1 MLPVLL
7 FPHLI
12 MYNRDVYSPS
22 SPRAAVSTVAQK
34 LITADEFYRMPEPAD
49 GSKQEL
55 VHGEILTSPVN
66 GYRHGLV
73 QGAIAFS
80 LWSFLGDHELGRASV
95 GTGVRTECDPDSVR
109 GPDVSYWSAER
120 IPLNEKPVGYPDPPA
135 DLCVEVVSPSDR
147 ISQLRKKA
155 AEYLNC
161 GVRMVWIADPED
173 QTVTIYRQPGEGR
186 VLSDDAEI
194 TGEDVLPG
202 FRCRIGEFFK

>member
-1 MLPVLL
+1 M
-7 FPHLI
+7 
-12 MYNRDVYSPS
+12 
-22 SPRAAVSTVAQK
+22 STVAQR
-34 LITADEFYRMPEPAD
+34 LITADEFFRMPEPAD
-49 GSKQEL
+49 GSKEEL
-55 VHGEILTSPVN
+55 VRGEIVTMPPT

-73 QGAIAFS
+73 QIKIGAILLKFVNDHA
-80 LWSFLGDHELGRASV
+80 LGGVTVE
-95 GTGVRTECDPDSVR
+95 TGVRTERDPDSVR
-109 GPDVSYWSAER
+109 GPDISYWSAER
-120 IPLNEKPVGYPDPPA
+120 VPLNEKPIGYPEAPA

-161 GVRMVWIADPED
+161 GVRMVWIADPDD

-202 FRCRIGEFFK
+202 FRCRIGEFYK

>member
-1 MLPVLL
+1 
-7 FPHLI
+7 
-12 MYNRDVYSPS
+12 
-22 SPRAAVSTVAQK
+22 VSTVAQK
-34 LITADEFYRMPEPAD
+34 LITADEFFRMPEPAD

-55 VHGEILTSPVN
+55 VHGEIVTMPPT
-66 GYRHGLV
+66 GYRHGDV
-73 QGAIAFS
+73 QLAIGS
-80 LWSFLGDHELGRASV
+80 ILRKYVKENTLGTVTVES
-95 GTGVRTECDPDSVR
+95 GVRTERDPDSVR
-109 GPDVSYWSAER
+109 GPDVSFWSAER
-120 IPLNEKPVGYPDPPA
+120 IPLSEKPVGYPDVAA

-147 ISQLRKKA
+147 ISHLRKKA

>member
-1 MLPVLL
+1 V
-7 FPHLI
+7 
-12 MYNRDVYSPS
+12 S
-22 SPRAAVSTVAQK
+22 SVAQK
-34 LITADEFYRMPEPAD
+34 LITADEFFRMPEPAD

-55 VHGEILTSPVN
+55 VQGEIVTMPPT
-66 GYRHGLV
+66 GYRHGRV
-73 QGAIAFS
+73 QLKIGA
-80 LWSFLGDHELGRASV
+80 LLLSFVSSRGV
-95 GTGVRTECDPDSVR
+95 GGVTVESGVRTERDPDSVR
-109 GPDVSYWSAER
+109 GPDISYWSVER
-120 IPLNEKPVGYPDPPA
+120 VPLNESPIGYPEVPA

-155 AEYLNC
+155 TEYLNC

-202 FRCRIGEFFK
+202 FRCRIAEFFK

>member
-1 MLPVLL
+1 MSIS
-7 FPHLI
+7 LI
-12 MYNRDVYSPS
+12 W
-22 SPRAAVSTVAQK
+22 RAAVSTVAQK
-34 LITADEFYRMPEPAD
+34 QITADEFFGMPEPAD

-55 VHGEILTSPVN
+55 VHGEIVTMPPT
-66 GYRHGLV
+66 GYRHGQV
-73 QGAIAFS
+73 QLKIGSI
-80 LWSFLGDHELGRASV
+80 LLSFVSARGV
-95 GTGVRTECDPDSVR
+95 GGVTVESGVRTERDPDSVR

-120 IPLNEKPVGYPDPPA
+120 VPLSEKPIGYPDAPA

-147 ISQLRKKA
+147 LSHLRKKA

-161 GVRMVWIADPED
+161 GVRVVWIADPED